1 MLIHT
6 TLVASNINECD
17 CERIYISMPHILL
30 YKYNL
35 LSFILNKNKYNQ
47 FKTIG
52 IASAGTS
59 NENLAVYLVSDEN
72 SSYDKLGVSGRLAQ

>member
-1 MLIHT
+1 MN
-6 TLVASNINECD
+6 VCD
-17 CERIYISMPHILL
+17 RERICISMPYILL

-35 LSFILNKNKYNQ
+35 LSFISNRDKYNQ

>member
-1 MLIHT
+1 
-6 TLVASNINECD
+6 
-17 CERIYISMPHILL
+17 MPYILL
-30 YKYNL
+30 HKYNL
-35 LSFILNKNKYNQ
+35 LSFISSRDKYNQ